1 MSKEE
6 KDLEQ
11 EENALEETLEK
22 DVTEDEKIKADVEKK
37 IKKSI
42 EKKEEK
48 EGQLG
53 FYRIAEYLKTEHKW
67 ENYLFVAV
75 SIITLVLGFLI
86 LNGALVV
93 KEDFPL
99 VGNHPNVLAWILIG
113 FAGVALLY
121 SLWPFFKP
129 ALPEFKKIT
138 WLTLPKFLAD
148 AARVFIFMTIMVLMI
163 LLFNYLISGL
173 LANIIRVLD

>member
-1 MSKEE
+1 MAKEE
-6 KDLEQ
+6 KNLEV
-11 EENALEETLEK
+11 LEDETNI
-22 DVTEDEKIKADVEKK
+22 TEDEKIKADVEKK
-37 IKKSI
+37 IKKQI
-42 EKKEEK
+42 EKKEVK

-53 FYRIAEYLKTEHKW
+53 FYRIGEYLKTEHKW

-75 SIITLVLGFLI
+75 SIITLVLGTLI

-93 KEDFPL
+93 RDDFPL
-99 VGNHPNVLAWILIG
+99 IGDHPNVLAWILIG
-113 FAGVALLY
+113 FASIALLY

-129 ALPEFKKIT
+129 AFPEFKKIT

>member
-1 MSKEE
+1 MAKEE
-6 KDLEQ
+6 KDLEV
-11 EENALEETLEK
+11 LEDETNI
-22 DVTEDEKIKADVEKK
+22 TEDEKIKADVEKK
-37 IKKSI
+37 IKKQI
-42 EKKEEK
+42 EKKEVK

-53 FYRIAEYLKTEHKW
+53 FYRIGEYLKTEHKW

-75 SIITLVLGFLI
+75 SIITLVLGTLI

-93 KEDFPL
+93 RDDFPL
-99 VGNHPNVLAWILIG
+99 IGDHPNVLAWILIG
-113 FAGVALLY
+113 FASIALLY

-129 ALPEFKKIT
+129 AFPEFKKIT

-148 AARVFIFMTIMVLMI
+148 AARVFICMTIMVLMI